1 MSRGESC
8 FCTTNE
14 RGGIAVLL
22 IADDP
27 IIDCMQRWGLPPW
40 LCGGGAFEDDEEDE
54 EYGI

>member
-1 MSRGESC
+1 M
-8 FCTTNE
+8 
-14 RGGIAVLL
+14 LL

-40 LCGGGAFEDDEEDE
+40 LCGGAFEDDEEDE